1 MPAGGLQI
9 VGRVRPALP
18 GYHDPNQLSKTS
30 DDGLTVFFTRTTCIR
45 TTRPNRGSVS
55 WHAKEGYSAPS
66 AKSRQFP
73 VGDEGALPNHD
84 SRRGAALC
92 NGHHLRGQGVTPCPS
107 PGGNAGPT
115 GGTASPGPIPPSP
128 QAAGLG

>member
-30 DDGLTVFFTRTTCIR
+30 DDALTVLFTRTTCIR

-66 AKSRQFP
+66 AKSRQLP
-73 VGDEGALPNHD
+73 VGDGVALPSHD
-84 SRRGAALC
+84 SRRRAALC
-92 NGHHLRGQGVTPCPS
+92 NGHHLKAQAVPPQ
-107 PGGNAGPT
+107 PGPGNAGPT
-115 GGTASPGPIPPSP
+115 GGTASPD
-128 QAAGLG
+128 